1 PYRSY
6 TRRPALYTVSPYTT
20 LCRSQ
25 RGYRAVVDHDVF
37 DTGRKHHRIKYHHQR
52 AHPDVQRFIIEI
64 LNHSD
69 YFMVRKAFSG
79 NTLTNGIA
87 PTHLLYKGLIY
98 NNCPARISRIVF
110 IEVATGHKF
119 YFQYRK
125 IIRLNRIEVEG
136 TVRCVIIGVSYIYPR
151 TISKVV

>member
-79 NTLTNGIA
+79 NTLTNGD
-87 PTHLLYKGLIY
+87 
-98 NNCPARISRIVF
+98 
-110 IEVATGHKF
+110 
-119 YFQYRK
+119 RK
-125 IIRLNRIEVEG
+125 STRLNSSHVKI
-136 TVRCVIIGVSYIYPR
+136 SYAVFCL
-151 TISKVV
+151 K